1 MNDTL
6 VRTRFAPSPT
16 GLLHIGGARTALFAW
31 LYAKSNSG
39 SCLLRIEDTD
49 KDRSKQE
56 FTEEIINSFN
66 WMGVNFDEDVV
77 YQSENH
83 DRHSQIAEE
92 LLKKGNAYFCNCSKE
107 RLDQL
112 RKEQKEKGENI
123 KYDGKCRHIETK
135 DLSKRPLNIREQ
147 ENTVIRFKNPEDGS
161 VIFQDLIKGEIE
173 FRNEEMDDFIIVRSD
188 GAPTYNLCV
197 VVDDLDMRISHV
209 IRGDDHINNTPKQ
222 INVFKA
228 LKVEPPTYGHVP
240 MILGEDGK
248 RMSKRHGA
256 VGVSEYRD
264 MGILP
269 QAFMNYLARL
279 GWSLGDQEIFTSDEL
294 VNNFSSGN
302 LNTAPASFSLDKLT
316 WYNKEYLNAME
327 FTDLVDLIP
336 SEHIKNDKYS
346 KNVIELIRERCNS
359 LNDFSTESHYFY
371 NKPEAFREEDKTKAI
386 KENTLN
392 LLSSLSERLSNL
404 TEWKRDSI
412 QEEIKA
418 FVDEQEIGFAK
429 IGIPL
434 RLSLTGSLNSPSTDK
449 VCELL
454 GKEEVIERIDFAI
467 KSF

>member
-1 MNDTL
+1 MSEFS

-49 KDRSKQE
+49 KERSKQE
-56 FTEEIINSFN
+56 YTDEIINSFN

-77 YQSENH
+77 YQSKNY
-83 DRHSQIAEE
+83 DRHLEVAKE
-92 LLKKGNAYFCNCSKE
+92 LLKNGKAYVCNCSKE

-112 RKEQKEKGENI
+112 RKEQEERGENA
-123 KYDGKCRHIETK
+123 KYDGKCRN
-135 DLSKRPLNIREQ
+135 LSISES
-147 ENTVIRFKNPEDGS
+147 ENTVIRFKNPEEGS
-161 VIFQDLIKGEIE
+161 VVFKDLIKGQIE
-173 FRNEEMDDFIIVRSD
+173 FSNEEMDDFIIVRSD

-197 VVDDLDMRISHV
+197 VVDDLDMKISHV
-209 IRGDDHINNTPKQ
+209 IRGDDHLNNTPKQ
-222 INVFKA
+222 INVFDA
-228 LKVEPPTYGHVP
+228 LGIKPPIYGHVP

-269 QAFMNYLARL
+269 TAFNNYLARL
-279 GWSLGDQEIFTSDEL
+279 GWSFGDQEIFTSDEL
-294 VNNFSSGN
+294 LENFSNGKFNS
-302 LNTAPASFSLDKLT
+302 APASFSLDKLT
-316 WYNKEYLNAME
+316 WYNKEYLNSME
-327 FTDLVDLIP
+327 FKDLQDLIT
-336 SEHIKNDKYS
+336 SDNIKNDQYS
-346 KNVIELIRERCNS
+346 KDIIELIRDRCNY
-359 LNDFSTESHYFY
+359 LNDFSNEADYFF
-371 NKPEAFREEDKTKAI
+371 NKPKEFKEEDKVKAVKEDTLDLLRSLQGRLIDVTDWKSETI
-386 KENTLN
+386 KDEINT
-392 LLSSLSERLSNL
+392 
-404 TEWKRDSI
+404 
-412 QEEIKA
+412 
-418 FVDEQEIGFAK
+418 FVNEQEIGFAK

-454 GKEEVIERIDFAI
+454 GKEEVIRRIEFAI

>member
-1 MNDTL
+1 MNDSL

-31 LYAKSNSG
+31 LYAKTNSG
-39 SCLLRIEDTD
+39 SCFLRIEDTD
-49 KDRSKQE
+49 KERSKQE
-56 FTEEIINSFN
+56 FTDEIINSFN
-66 WMGVNFDEDVV
+66 WMGVNFDEEVI
-77 YQSENH
+77 YQSKNH
-83 DRHSQIAEE
+83 DRYLEVAKE
-92 LLKKGNAYFCNCSKE
+92 LLKNGRAYVCDCSKE

-112 RKEQKEKGENI
+112 RKEQQEQGLNP
-123 KYDGKCRHIETK
+123 KYDGKCR
-135 DLSKRPLNIREQ
+135 DLSLSES
-147 ENTVIRFKNPEDGS
+147 ENTVIRFNNPEDGS
-161 VIFQDLIKGEIE
+161 VVFKDLIKGEIE

-197 VVDDLDMRISHV
+197 VVDDMDMKISHV
-209 IRGDDHINNTPKQ
+209 IRGDDHLNNTPKQ
-222 INVFKA
+222 INVLKA
-228 LKVEPPTYGHVP
+228 LEVEPPTYGHVP

-269 QAFMNYLARL
+269 HALMNYLARL
-279 GWSLGDQEIFTSDEL
+279 GWSLGDQEIFTTKEL
-294 VNNFSSGN
+294 VDNFSSGN

-316 WYNKEYLNAME
+316 WYNKEYLNSME
-327 FTDLVDLIP
+327 FTDLLDLIS
-336 SEHIKNDKYS
+336 SENIKNDQYS
-346 KNVIELIRERCNS
+346 KDVIELIRERCNS
-359 LNDFSTESHYFY
+359 LNDFSTETQYFY
-371 NKPEAFREEDKTKAI
+371 NKPKAFREEDKTKAI

-404 TEWKRDSI
+404 KEWKSESI

-434 RLSLTGSLNSPSTDK
+434 RLSLTGSLNSPSIDK

-454 GKEEVIERIDFAI
+454 GKEEVIKRIDFAL
-467 KSF
+467 KNF

>member
-1 MNDTL
+1 MNDSS

-31 LYAKSNSG
+31 LYAKTNSG

-49 KDRSKQE
+49 KERSKQE
-56 FTEEIINSFN
+56 FTDEIINSFN
-66 WMGVNFDEDVV
+66 WMGVNFDEDIV
-77 YQSENH
+77 YQSKNH
-83 DRHSQIAEE
+83 DRHLKVAKE
-92 LLKKGNAYFCNCSKE
+92 LLKSGKAYVCDCSKE

-112 RKEQKEKGENI
+112 RKEQQEQGLNP
-123 KYDGKCRHIETK
+123 KYDGKCR
-135 DLSKRPLNIREQ
+135 DLSLSESD
-147 ENTVIRFKNPEDGS
+147 NTVIRFKNPEDGS
-161 VIFQDLIKGEIE
+161 IIFEDLVKGEIE

-197 VVDDLDMRISHV
+197 VVDDLDMQISHV

-294 VNNFSSGN
+294 VNNFSKGK
-302 LNTAPASFSLDKLT
+302 LNIAPASFSLEKLT
-316 WYNKEYLNAME
+316 WYNKEYLNSIE
-327 FTDLVDLIP
+327 FTDLVDLIS
-336 SEHIKNDKYS
+336 SENIKNDQYS
-346 KNVIELIRERCNS
+346 KDVIDLIRERCNS
-359 LNDFSTESHYFY
+359 LNDFSTESQYFY
-371 NKPEAFREEDKTKAI
+371 NKPKVFREEDKTKAI
-386 KENTLN
+386 KENTIS
-392 LLSSLSERLSNL
+392 LLKSLSERLSNL
-404 TEWKRDSI
+404 SDWKSESI
-412 QEEIKA
+412 QDEIKA
-418 FVDEQEIGFAK
+418 LVDEQEVGFAK

-434 RLSLTGSLNSPSTDK
+434 RLSLTGSLNSPSIDK

-454 GKEEVIERIDFAI
+454 GKEEVVERIDFAI
-467 KSF
+467 KNI

>member
-1 MNDTL
+1 MNDSL

-31 LYAKSNSG
+31 LYAKTNSG

-49 KDRSKQE
+49 KERSKQE
-56 FTEEIINSFN
+56 FTDEIINSFN
-66 WMGVNFDEDVV
+66 WMGVNFDEEVV
-77 YQSENH
+77 YQSKNH
-83 DRHSQIAEE
+83 DRHLAVAKE
-92 LLKKGNAYFCNCSKE
+92 LLKSGKAYVCDCSKE

-112 RKEQKEKGENI
+112 RKEQQEQSLNP
-123 KYDGKCRHIETK
+123 KYDGKCR
-135 DLSKRPLNIREQ
+135 DLSISES

-161 VIFQDLIKGEIE
+161 VVFKDLIKGEIE

-188 GAPTYNLCV
+188 DAPTYNLCV
-197 VVDDLDMRISHV
+197 VVDDLDMKISHV

-228 LKVEPPTYGHVP
+228 LEVEPPTYGHVP

-269 QAFMNYLARL
+269 QAFVNYLARL
-279 GWSLGDQEIFTSDEL
+279 GWSLGDQEIFTSEEL

-327 FTDLVDLIP
+327 FTDLLDLIS
-336 SEHIKNDKYS
+336 SEHIKNDQYS
-346 KNVIELIRERCNS
+346 KDVLELIRERCNS
-359 LNDFSTESHYFY
+359 LNDFSTEAQYFY
-371 NKPEAFREEDKTKAI
+371 NKPKAFREEDRTKAI

-404 TEWKRDSI
+404 EEWKSDLI
-412 QEEIKA
+412 QEEIKV

-434 RLSLTGSLNSPSTDK
+434 RLSLTGSLNSPSIDK

-454 GKEEVIERIDFAI
+454 GKEEVIERIDFAL

>member
-1 MNDTL
+1 MNDSL

-31 LYAKSNSG
+31 LYAKTNSG

-49 KDRSKQE
+49 KERSKQE
-56 FTEEIINSFN
+56 FTDEIINSFN
-66 WMGVNFDEDVV
+66 WMGVNFDEEVV
-77 YQSENH
+77 YQSKNH
-83 DRHSQIAEE
+83 DRHLAVAKE
-92 LLKKGNAYFCNCSKE
+92 LLKSGKAYVCDCSKE

-112 RKEQKEKGENI
+112 RKEQQEQGLNP
-123 KYDGKCRHIETK
+123 KYDGKCR
-135 DLSKRPLNIREQ
+135 DLSISES

-161 VIFQDLIKGEIE
+161 VVFKDLIKGEIE

-188 GAPTYNLCV
+188 DAPTYNLCV
-197 VVDDLDMRISHV
+197 VVDDLDMKISHV

-228 LKVEPPTYGHVP
+228 LEVEPPTYGHVP

-269 QAFMNYLARL
+269 QAFVNYLARL
-279 GWSLGDQEIFTSDEL
+279 GWSLGDQEIFTSEEL

-327 FTDLVDLIP
+327 FTDLLDLIS
-336 SEHIKNDKYS
+336 SEHIKNDQYS
-346 KNVIELIRERCNS
+346 KDVLELIRERCNS
-359 LNDFSTESHYFY
+359 LNDFSTEAQYFY
-371 NKPEAFREEDKTKAI
+371 NKPKAFREEDRTKAI

-404 TEWKRDSI
+404 EEWKSDLI
-412 QEEIKA
+412 QEEIKV

-434 RLSLTGSLNSPSTDK
+434 RLSLTGSLNSPSIDK

-454 GKEEVIERIDFAI
+454 GKEEVIERIDFAL

>member
-1 MNDTL
+1 MNDSS

-31 LYAKSNSG
+31 LYAKTNSG

-56 FTEEIINSFN
+56 FTDEIINSFN
-66 WMGVNFDEDVV
+66 WMGVNFDEEVV
-77 YQSENH
+77 YQSKNH
-83 DRHSQIAEE
+83 DRHLAVAKE
-92 LLKKGNAYFCNCSKE
+92 LLKSGKAYVCDCSKE

-112 RKEQKEKGENI
+112 RKEQQEKGLNP
-123 KYDGKCRHIETK
+123 KYDGKCR
-135 DLSKRPLNIREQ
+135 DLSLSESDS
-147 ENTVIRFKNPEDGS
+147 TVIRFKNPEDGS

-197 VVDDLDMRISHV
+197 VVDDLDMKISHV

-327 FTDLVDLIP
+327 FNDLVDLIT
-336 SEHIKNDKYS
+336 SEHIKNDQYS
-346 KNVIELIRERCNS
+346 KNVIELIRDRCNS
-359 LNDFSTESHYFY
+359 LNDFSTESQYFY
-371 NKPEAFREEDKTKAI
+371 NKPEVFREEDKNKAI
-386 KENTLN
+386 KEDTLN
-392 LLSSLSERLSNL
+392 LLSSLSERLSDL
-404 TEWKRDSI
+404 AEWKSDSI
-412 QEEIKA
+412 QEEIKV
-418 FVDEQEIGFAK
+418 FVQEQEIGFAK

-434 RLSLTGSLNSPSTDK
+434 RLSLTGSLNSPSIDK

-467 KSF
+467 KSL

>member
-1 MNDTL
+1 MNDSS

-31 LYAKSNSG
+31 LYAKTNSG

-49 KDRSKQE
+49 KERSKQE
-56 FTEEIINSFN
+56 FTDEIINSFN
-66 WMGVNFDEDVV
+66 WMGVNFDENIV
-77 YQSENH
+77 YQSKNH
-83 DRHSQIAEE
+83 DRHLTVAKE
-92 LLKKGNAYFCNCSKE
+92 LLKSGKAYVCDCSKE

-112 RKEQKEKGENI
+112 RKEQQEQGLNP
-123 KYDGKCRHIETK
+123 KYDGKCR
-135 DLSKRPLNIREQ
+135 DLSLSESD
-147 ENTVIRFKNPEDGS
+147 NTVIRFKNPEDGS
-161 VIFQDLIKGEIE
+161 VVFQDLIKGEIE

-197 VVDDLDMRISHV
+197 VVDDLDMQISHV

-294 VNNFSSGN
+294 VNNFSKGK
-302 LNTAPASFSLDKLT
+302 LNIAPASFSLEKLT
-316 WYNKEYLNAME
+316 WYNKEYLNSIE
-327 FTDLVDLIP
+327 FTDLVDLI
-336 SEHIKNDKYS
+336 SSDNIKNDQYS
-346 KNVIELIRERCNS
+346 KDVIDLIRERCNS
-359 LNDFSTESHYFY
+359 LNDFSTESQYFY
-371 NKPEAFREEDKTKAI
+371 NKPKVFREEDKTKAI
-386 KENTLN
+386 KENTIS
-392 LLSSLSERLSNL
+392 LLKSLSERLSNL
-404 TEWKRDSI
+404 SDWKSESI
-412 QEEIKA
+412 QDEIKA
-418 FVDEQEIGFAK
+418 LVDEQEVGFAK

-434 RLSLTGSLNSPSTDK
+434 RLSLTGSLNSPSIDK

-454 GKEEVIERIDFAI
+454 GKEEVVERIDFAI
-467 KSF
+467 KNI